1 MYIYGAFDKVA
12 EKFYT
17 TFLAETDEAGVRDN
31 LLFLTRMK
39 PMSDIEFV
47 NFGSFDLSSGNIST
61 EPITI
66 SDGKSEKIVTFPH
79 VVEFDGY
86 EHFDEQVLTDC
97 NKTDAQRQVEL
108 ETLRKKILIEKA
120 EAELEEQKLRVQK
133 ARKDL
138 ES

>member
-61 EPITI
+61 ESIKT
-66 SDGKSEKIVTFPH
+66 SDGKTVNFPH

-86 EHFDEQVLTDC
+86 QHFDEQVLTDC